1 MDLDSPSP
9 HTEPGTLT
17 VGLYT
22 PYVQG
27 FYIGELVN
35 QIRQLCFVKGYRLVV
50 IRTGGY
56 GKFQSALQLEQID
69 CAIFIRNS
77 VSAEFADILYAAKP
91 CVAIAYDFFPLTIPV
106 VASDHQFGIR
116 LAMDYLFNDGH
127 RKIAFVGDLGQ
138 YDLRKRYEFYCDAQ
152 DQYQLEFN
160 ENYVFAVDD
169 TQFSGGRHAAQR
181 FIERNCDATGIIFGA
196 GLTGVGFL
204 QYLKA
209 SRPEFAEKIQ
219 GVCFDA
225 LALIPVL
232 TPELASIDQN
242 LHLLAYR
249 ALDVLET
256 QLAQKKVAAHVLV
269 EPKLTRVQPDT
280 ESRFDSFMASCAD
293 FADFHNPH
301 YVKTLLAN
309 MREWPGNIAD
319 SGLDQLMCVAPLF
332 ARFMNG
338 AFLSR
343 HFVDSN
349 QKSWIKH
356 IKAFLAEGI
365 STTDASDSASLCCEE
380 KYPPASV
387 RQILQKNYDF
397 QLHMPI
403 YLSGKIWGFLSIVGD
418 SADTTPAASF
428 FGFGGYIESVV
439 RQFELNLEIKTLH
452 KKIADHTTLSAAE
465 YIADRE
471 ARIIWNFDDGLT
483 IWSEKALQK
492 LGFQTAMELNIYSN
506 MDLTDRVHKDDLS
519 SIRQYVT
526 QSMGDKTGFQA
537 QLRYK
542 MKNGQFSDVVLEA
555 EPILDID
562 QKMTGLIF
570 YLGVNHV
577 L

>member
-1 MDLDSPSP
+1 MELDSHSP
-9 HTEPGTLT
+9 TAAPGTLT

-22 PYVQG
+22 PYLQG

-77 VSAEFADILYAAKP
+77 VSAEFADTLFAAKP
-91 CVAIAYDFFPLTIPV
+91 CVAIAYDFFPLAIPV
-106 VASDHQFGIR
+106 VASDHEFGIG
-116 LAMDYLFNDGH
+116 LAMDYLLNNGH

-152 DQYQLEFN
+152 DQYRLEFN

-169 TQFSGGRHAAQR
+169 TQFSGGRQAAQR
-181 FIERNCDATGIIFGA
+181 FIEKNCDATGIIFGA
-196 GLTGVGFL
+196 GLTGIGFL

-209 SRPEFAEKIQ
+209 SHPDLAEKIQ
-219 GVCFDA
+219 GICFDA

-232 TPELASIDQN
+232 TPELVSIDQN

-249 ALDVLET
+249 ALNVLES
-256 QLAQKKVAAHVLV
+256 QLAHKEVSTHVLV
-269 EPKLTRVQPDT
+269 EPKLTRVQSDA
-280 ESRFDSFMASCAD
+280 EARYDGFMATCAD

-319 SGLDQLMCVAPLF
+319 SGLDQLMCMSPLF
-332 ARFMNG
+332 GRFMDA
-338 AFLSR
+338 AFLLR
-343 HFVDSN
+343 HFVDNN
-349 QKSWIKH
+349 QKSWIKQT
-356 IKAFLAEGI
+356 KAFLAESI
-365 STTDASDSASLCCEE
+365 SKTDPSDSASLCREE
-380 KYPPASV
+380 KYPPASM
-387 RQILQKNYDF
+387 REFLQDKYDF

-403 YLSGKIWGFLSIVGD
+403 YLYGKVWGFLSIVGH
-418 SADTTPAASF
+418 SANTSPVGSF

-452 KKIADHTTLSAAE
+452 KKIADHTNLVTPE

-471 ARIIWNFDDGLT
+471 ARITWNFEDGLT
-483 IWSEKALQK
+483 VWSEKALQK

-506 MDLTDRVHKDDLS
+506 MDLTDRVHKDDLP
-519 SIRQYVT
+519 SIRQYVA
-526 QSMGDKTGFQA
+526 QSMGDKKGFQA

-542 MKNGQFSDVVLEA
+542 MKNGQFHDAVLEA
-555 EPILDID
+555 EPILDAD
-562 QKMTGLIF
+562 QKMTGLRF
-570 YLGVNHV
+570 YLGVNYV